1 MVVLELRAGL
11 MARRFR
17 ECRGLALAAGRFRAP
32 YRSAPSRAGRRRRNL
47 RADANAD
54 DCSEEHCR
62 EGAAGHGRDRTVTTG
77 RRAADAEHFAADRTA
92 LLDGRVRNDATLVER
107 VDWRDRNDSRRPAIH
122 ERFRA
127 FDVLVDRACRARR
140 CRGSPKAPVW
150 RRSRRSHH
158 RRAIGGRLGRRR
170 CDRSAAARPDRFVRP
185 RSLHPLAW
193 WIWALALA
201 TAALRTTDPL
211 LLALLVAVA
220 WLVVAA
226 RRSNAPW
233 ARSFGSFLR
242 FGLAII
248 VVRVFLQM
256 LFGDRLPGHVL
267 FSLPQQRLPSWAAGV
282 TLGGAVTTE
291 SIVSAFNE
299 GLQLATLI
307 ACVGAANS
315 LASPYRLLR
324 VVPSVLYELGVV
336 VTVALSFAPQTVV
349 AAAGIRDAR
358 RLRGRPHR
366 GLRGLRGLAVPV
378 LEGALERSLDLAASM
393 DSRGYGRRGDL
404 PDRRRWV
411 SQTATLFGALA
422 IIVGVFGVLDSGAP
436 FVLGLPMLG
445 IGAVLLVVS
454 LRAARSSS
462 TRSRYRPDPWGISE
476 WVTVAAGVSA
486 LGALVAAGHLGI
498 AGLHPDYS
506 PLVAP
511 ALPLLPA
518 IGILAAAVPAFAS
531 PPLPVETP

>member
-1 MVVLELRAGL
+1 
-11 MARRFR
+11 
-17 ECRGLALAAGRFRAP
+17 
-32 YRSAPSRAGRRRRNL
+32 
-47 RADANAD
+47 
-54 DCSEEHCR
+54 
-62 EGAAGHGRDRTVTTG
+62 
-77 RRAADAEHFAADRTA
+77 
-92 LLDGRVRNDATLVER
+92 
-107 VDWRDRNDSRRPAIH
+107 
-122 ERFRA
+122 
-127 FDVLVDRACRARR
+127 
-140 CRGSPKAPVW
+140 
-150 RRSRRSHH
+150 
-158 RRAIGGRLGRRR
+158 
-170 CDRSAAARPDRFVRP
+170 
-185 RSLHPLAW
+185 LHPLAW

-201 TAALRTTDPL
+201 AAALRTTDPL

-248 VVRVFLQM
+248 VVRILLQM

-267 FSLPQQRLPSWAAGV
+267 FSLPQQDLPSWAAGV

-291 SIVSAFNE
+291 SVVAAFNE

-324 VVPSVLYELGVV
+324 AVPSVLYELGVV

-393 DSRGYGRRGDL
+393 DSRGYGRRGDVSE
-404 PDRRRWV
+404 RRRWSGQV
-411 SQTATLFGALA
+411 ATLFGAVA
-422 IIVGVFGVLDSGAP
+422 IIVGVFGVLDGGAP

-445 IGAVLLVVS
+445 IGALLLVAS

-462 TRSRYRPDPWGISE
+462 TRSRYRPDPWGIPE
-476 WVTVAAGVSA
+476 WLTVVAGLSA
-486 LGALVAAGHLGI
+486 VGALVAAGHLGI

-518 IGILAAAVPAFAS
+518 IGILAAGVPAFAS
-531 PPLPVETP
+531 PPLPLETP

>member
-1 MVVLELRAGL
+1 
-11 MARRFR
+11 
-17 ECRGLALAAGRFRAP
+17 
-32 YRSAPSRAGRRRRNL
+32 
-47 RADANAD
+47 
-54 DCSEEHCR
+54 
-62 EGAAGHGRDRTVTTG
+62 
-77 RRAADAEHFAADRTA
+77 
-92 LLDGRVRNDATLVER
+92 
-107 VDWRDRNDSRRPAIH
+107 
-122 ERFRA
+122 
-127 FDVLVDRACRARR
+127 
-140 CRGSPKAPVW
+140 
-150 RRSRRSHH
+150 
-158 RRAIGGRLGRRR
+158 
-170 CDRSAAARPDRFVRP
+170 VRP
-185 RSLHPLAW
+185 RSVHPLAW

-211 LLALLVAVA
+211 LLALLIAVA

-242 FGLAII
+242 FGVAII
-248 VVRVFLQM
+248 VVRIALQM
-256 LFGDRLPGHVL
+256 LFGERLPGHVL
-267 FSLPQQRLPSWAAGV
+267 FTLPHYAMPSWAAGV
-282 TLGGAVTTE
+282 TLGGTVTTE
-291 SIVSAFNE
+291 SVVAAFNE

-404 PDRRRWV
+404 TDRRRRAG
-411 SQTATLFGALA
+411 QTATLFGSLA

-445 IGAVLLVVS
+445 VGAALLVAS
-454 LRAARSSS
+454 LRAAKSSS
-462 TRSRYRPDPWGISE
+462 TRSRYRPDPWGLPE
-476 WVTVAAGVSA
+476 WLTVGAGVSA
-486 LGALVAAGHLGI
+486 LVSLVAAGHLGI
-498 AGLHPDYS
+498 DGLHPDYS

-531 PPLPVETP
+531 PRPPVETT

>member
-1 MVVLELRAGL
+1 
-11 MARRFR
+11 
-17 ECRGLALAAGRFRAP
+17 
-32 YRSAPSRAGRRRRNL
+32 
-47 RADANAD
+47 
-54 DCSEEHCR
+54 
-62 EGAAGHGRDRTVTTG
+62 
-77 RRAADAEHFAADRTA
+77 
-92 LLDGRVRNDATLVER
+92 
-107 VDWRDRNDSRRPAIH
+107 
-122 ERFRA
+122 
-127 FDVLVDRACRARR
+127 
-140 CRGSPKAPVW
+140 
-150 RRSRRSHH
+150 
-158 RRAIGGRLGRRR
+158 
-170 CDRSAAARPDRFVRP
+170 VRP
-185 RSLHPLAW
+185 RSVHPLAW

-242 FGLAII
+242 FGVAII
-248 VVRVFLQM
+248 VVRIALQM
-256 LFGDRLPGHVL
+256 LFGERLPGHVL
-267 FSLPQQRLPSWAAGV
+267 FTLPHYALPSWAAGV

-291 SIVSAFNE
+291 SVVAAFNE

-404 PDRRRWV
+404 PDRRRRAG
-411 SQTATLFGALA
+411 QTATLFGTLA
-422 IIVGVFGVLDSGAP
+422 IVVGVFGVLDSGAP

-445 IGAVLLVVS
+445 VGAALLVAS
-454 LRAARSSS
+454 LRAAKSSS
-462 TRSRYRPDPWGISE
+462 TRSRYRPDPWGLPE
-476 WVTVAAGVSA
+476 WLTVGAGVSA
-486 LGALVAAGHLGI
+486 LVSLVAAGHLGI
-498 AGLHPDYS
+498 DGLHPDYS

-531 PPLPVETP
+531 PRPPVETT